1 MPELLFSNGRRF
13 EHVQTFKH
21 DFFAATGL
29 YRAADDGRLA
39 VAKLGRRTRC
49 FGFPMQWIGRV
60 LGRREIRMYERFGG
74 RAGVPRY
81 VGPVDGV
88 EGFLHEFVPGHP
100 LADREPVSDDFFDQL
115 AALLR
120 EIHADD
126 TAYVDLNKRQ
136 NILMGDDARPY
147 LIDFQIS
154 LRIPRRGLGR
164 LWPARWLLTRFQQA
178 DWYHFLKHKRRL
190 RPDLLTDA
198 ERATVERISVWI
210 RLHRLVARPL
220 TNLRRRIKA
229 RLKKTET
236 MEVAG
241 SSAK

>member
-1 MPELLFSNGRRF
+1 MPDVLLSSGRRF

-29 YRAADDGRLA
+29 YRAVDDGSLA
-39 VAKLGRRTRC
+39 VAKLGRRTPC
-49 FGFPMQWIGRV
+49 FAFPADWIGRV
-60 LGRREIRMYERFGG
+60 LARREIRMYERFGG
-74 RAGVPRY
+74 RAGVPHY
-81 VGPVDGV
+81 IGPVDGAA
-88 EGFLHEFVPGHP
+88 GFLHEFIPGHP
-100 LADREPVSDDFFDQL
+100 LDAREPVSDVFFDQL
-115 AALLR
+115 AVLLR
-120 EIHADD
+120 EVHAED

-154 LRIPRRGLGR
+154 LHVPRRGVGR
-164 LWPARWLLTRFQQA
+164 LWPARWLLARFQHA

-190 RPDLLTDA
+190 RPDLLTA
-198 ERATVERISVWI
+198 EERATVERISVWI

-220 TNLRRRIKA
+220 TSLRRSIKA

-236 MEVAG
+236 MDVAG